1 MPSPPEPK
9 AGALVRIRD
18 GWRRYRTLA
27 SAALLLSAGAFV
39 VYRLCQDW
47 PVLKETLQQANL
59 TRVAWSVVA
68 LMAALG
74 LVAARW
80 WLTLRALGYRAG
92 LGESL
97 RIWFLSQASRHV
109 PGGIWTYVARLGL
122 AQGIVPDGV
131 AMTSLIAETL
141 LRVASEAAVSLVV
154 LLAYPTLRVGAIPL
168 VLGMGTILTACLI
181 ALHPMTA
188 RWLSRVPG
196 TARVAPAIETLAKVG
211 MGRALALVAYYIVS
225 VLATG
230 LAFCV
235 LASSFYPISGSQ
247 IPSIAGALAAAVLIG
262 FLTPIAPSGL
272 GVREG
277 VLSWLLSSTLPGSI
291 ALMLA
296 VLSRAWLTVGE
307 AIWVGIAL
315 PWHRAVRRRAKDV
328 VQR

>member
-1 MPSPPEPK
+1 M
-9 AGALVRIRD
+9 
-18 GWRRYRTLA
+18 
-27 SAALLLSAGAFV
+27 
-39 VYRLCQDW
+39 
-47 PVLKETLQQANL
+47 
-59 TRVAWSVVA
+59 
-68 LMAALG
+68 
-74 LVAARW
+74 
-80 WLTLRALGYRAG
+80 
-92 LGESL
+92 
-97 RIWFLSQASRHV
+97 

-188 RWLSRVPG
+188 RWLSRLPG
-196 TARVAPAIETLAKVG
+196 AARVAPALETLAKVG
-211 MGRALALVAYYIVS
+211 MGRALALVGYYIVS

-230 LAFCV
+230 LAFSV
-235 LASSFYPISGSQ
+235 LASSFYPISSSQ

-296 VLSRAWLTVGE
+296 VLSRAWLTAGE

-315 PWHRAVRRRAKDV
+315 PWHRAVRRRAEGVAQQK
-328 VQR
+328 